1 MATAKQVE
9 SWRRNGASFLGLGS
23 KPIHGGY
30 GTATYASWASMI
42 QRCKNPNRPN
52 YPWYGGRGVRVC
64 AAWTNYAN
72 FLRYMGERPAGATL
86 DRIDPNGHYEPGNCR
101 WATKLEQARNRRKRG
116 SGASP
121 ASE

>member
-86 DRIDPNGHYEPGNCR
+86 DRIDPNGHYEGVIGFAVPARRTSLRSVGGCLQGGGN
-101 WATKLEQARNRRKRG
+101 A
-116 SGASP
+116 
-121 ASE
+121 

>member
-9 SWRRNGASFLGLGS
+9 AALRNGASFLGQGS

-30 GTATYASWASMI
+30 GTPTYASWASMI

-52 YPWYGGRGVRVC
+52 YAWYGGRGVRIC
-64 AAWTNYAN
+64 AAWEKFEN
-72 FLRYMGERPAGATL
+72 FLRDMGERPAGRTL
-86 DRIDPNGHYEPGNCR
+86 DRLDPDGHYEPANCR
-101 WATKLEQARNRRKRG
+101 WATKLEQSRNRRKRG

-121 ASE
+121 VTQ